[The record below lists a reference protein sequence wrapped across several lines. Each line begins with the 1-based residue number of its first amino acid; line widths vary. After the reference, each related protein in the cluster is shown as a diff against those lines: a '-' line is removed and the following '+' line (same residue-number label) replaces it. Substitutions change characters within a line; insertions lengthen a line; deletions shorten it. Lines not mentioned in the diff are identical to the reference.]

1 LNPLLTFCLVLW
13 LHAPTSDEQRL
24 STALWTGLAV
34 LAALGI
40 AGLLFGLK
48 LFKAWSAAK
57 TVACEGCGRFI
68 DAGNLP
74 ACPFC
79 GKAVGDGQQE
89 QEQEQ
94 HKEGEE

>member
-1 LNPLLTFCLVLW
+1 MNSLLAHCLVLW
-13 LHAPTSDEQRL
+13 LHAPTTDEERL

-48 LFKAWSAAK
+48 LFKAWRAAK
-57 TVACEGCGRFI
+57 TVPCEGCGRFI
-68 DAGNLP
+68 DAGRLS

-79 GKAVGDGQQE
+79 GRATEDGQTMKDQE
-89 QEQEQ
+89 GD
-94 HKEGEE
+94 K